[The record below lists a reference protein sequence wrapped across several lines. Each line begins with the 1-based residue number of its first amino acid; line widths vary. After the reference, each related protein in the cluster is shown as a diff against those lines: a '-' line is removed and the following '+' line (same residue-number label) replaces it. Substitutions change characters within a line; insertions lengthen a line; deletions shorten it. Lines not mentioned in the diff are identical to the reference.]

1 MSDRHGLQPEPL
13 RHCRSPHARHRHGQS
28 AKIAKSANSDKLGQL
43 CFFTSRHRPHH
54 GFRPFRLRTL
64 ARALKS
70 VGRLLGRAW
79 VAEAWLQF
87 KKGPTLGI

>member
-1 MSDRHGLQPEPL
+1 MGSSLNL
-13 RHCRSPHARHRHGQS
+13 S
-28 AKIAKSANSDKLGQL
+28 ATVEALMLGIVMGRAPRLPTANSDKLGQL
-43 CFFTSRHRPHH
+43 CYLTSRHRPHH

-70 VGRLLGRAW
+70 VGRFLGRAW